1 MAEEL
6 GERTEKPTARR
17 RREARNKGQ
26 VAKSQDLAGAILLLG
41 AVILLVVFVSVLG
54 EGLARVLR
62 RSLTGEA
69 LASPVGP
76 DLAPQAVRQAFDEI
90 MWMVAPM
97 MLIIF
102 VLAGLSHFIQIGP
115 LLTAEPLKPKLD
127 KLSPIKGIK
136 RIFGLRGIMKTV
148 MNSAKLAAMIIV
160 SYIVIAG
167 ELDKIAALPQLE
179 AGAAFVLLGRII
191 LTLALWLALLLILIA
206 LIDFAYQRWQHTK
219 DLKMTKQQVK
229 DERKSTEGDPE
240 VKGRRLRMY
249 QQVVQQQLASA
260 VPQADVIVTNPT
272 HFSVAIRYDQETM
285 SAPEVTAK
293 GADEIALR
301 IRYMAAMNDVPIV
314 QRPPLA
320 RALYY
325 NVEVGDPV
333 HPEHYQ
339 AIAELLAY
347 VYRID
352 QRRADRDREAQPA
365 REPAAVGGDD

>member
-191 LTLALWLALLLILIA
+191 LTLALWLA
-206 LIDFAYQRWQHTK
+206 FC
-219 DLKMTKQQVK
+219 
-229 DERKSTEGDPE
+229 S
-240 VKGRRLRMY
+240 
-249 QQVVQQQLASA
+249 S
-260 VPQADVIVTNPT
+260 
-272 HFSVAIRYDQETM
+272 
-285 SAPEVTAK
+285 
-293 GADEIALR
+293 
-301 IRYMAAMNDVPIV
+301 
-314 QRPPLA
+314 
-320 RALYY
+320 
-325 NVEVGDPV
+325 
-333 HPEHYQ
+333 
-339 AIAELLAY
+339 
-347 VYRID
+347 
-352 QRRADRDREAQPA
+352 
-365 REPAAVGGDD
+365 